1 MIGLPFAL
9 ILIEPDLG
17 SSIVLIP
24 VGLSMMFMAGI
35 PRRYLFRLLAGA
47 ALLVSLVLVDAL
59 YYPRLIPVF
68 QLEDYQTNRIRVYL
82 GMPFAAPDAS
92 PSERRKADFEE
103 RRFTYN
109 VDQALISVGS
119 GGWRGKGW
127 CEGTQNAL
135 GYLPKKVAHND
146 FIFSVIAE
154 EWGFL
159 GSVSVVILHG
169 MIILRGLVIAA
180 MARDG
185 LGRVLAVGLTM
196 LLFTHVFIN
205 IGVNIRLLPVTG
217 LPLPFLSAGGSS
229 AISFMMALGLLQNIK
244 RHQRNY

>member
-1 MIGLPFAL
+1 
-9 ILIEPDLG
+9 
-17 SSIVLIP
+17 
-24 VGLSMMFMAGI
+24 
-35 PRRYLFRLLAGA
+35 
-47 ALLVSLVLVDAL
+47 
-59 YYPRLIPVF
+59 
-68 QLEDYQTNRIRVYL
+68 
-82 GMPFAAPDAS
+82 
-92 PSERRKADFEE
+92 
-103 RRFTYN
+103 
-109 VDQALISVGS
+109 
-119 GGWRGKGW
+119 
-127 CEGTQNAL
+127 L

-159 GSVSVVILHG
+159 GSVSVVMLHG